1 MNPYLTYT
9 IALEH
14 NAELRCDAEMWRA
27 AHAWSTRPSVD
38 ARVAITRRDTRRT
51 REAVS
56 T

>member
-9 IALEH
+9 MALEH
-14 NAELRCDAEMWRA
+14 NAELRRDAEMRRA
-27 AHAWSTRPSVD
+27 AHAWFTRPSVD
-38 ARVAITRRDTRRT
+38 PRVAITRRDPRRT

>member
-9 IALEH
+9 MALEH
-14 NAELRCDAEMWRA
+14 NAELRRDAEMWRA
-27 AHAWSTRPSVD
+27 AHAWFTRPSVD